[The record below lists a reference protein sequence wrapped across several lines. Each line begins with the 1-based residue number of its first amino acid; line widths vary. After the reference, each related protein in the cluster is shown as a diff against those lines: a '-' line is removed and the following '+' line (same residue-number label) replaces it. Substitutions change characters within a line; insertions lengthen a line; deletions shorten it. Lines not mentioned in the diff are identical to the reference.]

1 MNDPQAAYEALV
13 IAVEDLGYVVLMD
26 VEGKIS
32 LVQTTV
38 RPGDGTG
45 RSSEILGDAR

>member
-26 VEGKIS
+26 VEGKII
-32 LVQTTV
+32 LVQTSV
-38 RPGDGTG
+38 RLGDGIG
-45 RSSEILGDAR
+45 RSSEFGGG

>member
-13 IAVEDLGYVVLMD
+13 KAVEDEGYVVLMD
-26 VEGKIS
+26 VEGKIR
-32 LVQTTV
+32 LVQTMV
-38 RPGDGTG
+38 HLGDGTG